1 MGAFLLDHAPCAT
14 LVYFLLHLASEV
26 FNLKAET
33 QYHSFAHLMFA
44 LAVGLCAYNFFRA
57 VTLDPGTC
65 PKPTSDEELKS
76 VSHHPLLVEPALSC
90 CC

>member
-1 MGAFLLDHAPCAT
+1 MGALLLDHTSCAT
-14 LVYFLLHLASEV
+14 LVHFLHSFRERGISTSIRS
-26 FNLKAET
+26 ET

-44 LAVGLCAYNFFRA
+44 LAVGLCAYNFFRS

-76 VSHHPLLVEPALSC
+76 VSYHLSC
-90 CC
+90 S

>member
-1 MGAFLLDHAPCAT
+1 MGALLLDHASCAT
-14 LVYFLLHLASEV
+14 SAHFLFHLARDAS
-26 FNLKAET
+26 FKLSAET

-44 LAVGLCAYNFFRA
+44 LAVGLCAYNFFRS

-76 VSHHPLLVEPALSC
+76 VSYHLSSS
-90 CC
+90 

>member
-1 MGAFLLDHAPCAT
+1 
-14 LVYFLLHLASEV
+14 
-26 FNLKAET
+26 
-33 QYHSFAHLMFA
+33 MFA

-76 VSHHPLLVEPALSC
+76 VSYHSLLVELGPSC
-90 CC
+90 YC